1 MERDR
6 IEDIEAWLANHFFG
20 KYRGTVEGNADVT
33 GRGRLDVK
41 VPAVLG
47 DQVVTAMPCVPYAGN
62 GVGLHLLPEKGTGV
76 WVEFEAG
83 DPSYPV
89 WTGFFWAD
97 GELPEGADATMKL
110 LKTGRNTLRMDDSAG
125 EITVET
131 DQGAVTTMN
140 SAITHDAGATVTI
153 DAASVTAEGGG
164 SSVTVDSG
172 GVALASSGTGKI
184 DVTTG
189 GTSVNAGAL
198 EVS

>member
-6 IEDIEAWLANHFFG
+6 IEDIETWLAGHFFG
-20 KYRGTVEGNADVT
+20 KYRGMVTGNLDLT

-47 DQVVTAMPCVPYAGN
+47 DQVVTAMPCVPYAGD
-62 GVGLHLLPEKGTGV
+62 GVGLHLLPKPGTGV

-89 WTGFFWAD
+89 WTGCFWAD
-97 GELPEGADATMKL
+97 GEVPENADATMKI
-110 LKTGRNTLRMDDSAG
+110 LKTERNTLRMDDLAG
-125 EITVET
+125 EITAET

-140 SAITHDAGATVTI
+140 ASITHDAGATVTI
-153 DAASVTAEGGG
+153 AAASVSAAGGG
-164 SSVTVDSG
+164 SSVTVDSS
-172 GVALASSGTGKI
+172 GVASASSGVGKVE
-184 DVTTG
+184 VTSG
-189 GTSVNAGAL
+189 GTSVNSGAL